1 MAYNGADTTTPLDS
15 SDLACLS
22 SGRSPSLSPGD
33 DADPDITPIGGEELA
48 SMRRKLAEMGFTLD
62 SKPGNVDTGGKE
74 RTLVDMVGV

>member
-1 MAYNGADTTTPLDS
+1 MAYNGADNTTPLDS
-15 SDLACLS
+15 SDLAYLS

-62 SKPGNVDTGGKE
+62 SPGNVDTGGKE